1 MEKFVF
7 DAVSR
12 TLTITAK
19 FAAMMNNPASDEYL
33 LVAQFQK
40 DFPGLR
46 IAKRTHRTPT
56 RYTTKSGETYNRNQF
71 KDLTYDRMEKFM
83 SVLPQK
89 EAYLTEYSTVKAF
102 AKAAKN
108 NGYSLVRE
116 WFVAQFPHYRK
127 NPMFY
132 LKNTPVVLLG
142 SDFLESVATDDE
154 QEVVNNDI
162 HNFRNDELRTVPVEA
177 PEAEAVA
184 DVA

>member
-19 FAAMMNNPASDEYL
+19 FAEMMNNPTSDEYQ

-56 RYTTKSGETYNRNQF
+56 RYNTKSGETYNRNQF

-83 SVLPQK
+83 RVLPQG
-89 EAYLTEYSTVKAF
+89 EAYLTEYETVKAF
-102 AKAAKN
+102 AEVVKH
-108 NGYSLVRE
+108 NGYPIVRS
-116 WFVAQFPHYRK
+116 WFIEQFPHYRK
-127 NPMFY
+127 DPLFY
-132 LKNTPVVLLG
+132 MNNSPLVLHG
-142 SDFLESVATDDE
+142 STFIESVAAGE
-154 QEVVNNDI
+154 GQE
-162 HNFRNDELRTVPVEA
+162 A
-177 PEAEAVA
+177 A
-184 DVA
+184 

>member
-19 FAAMMNNPASDEYL
+19 FAEMMNAPTSEEYQ

-56 RYTTKSGETYNRNQF
+56 RYNTKSGETYNRNQF

-83 SVLPQK
+83 RVLPQG
-89 EAYLTEYSTVKAF
+89 EAYLTQYETVKAF
-102 AKAAKN
+102 AEVVKH
-108 NGYSLVRE
+108 NGYPIVRS
-116 WFVAQFPHYRK
+116 WFIEQFPHYRK
-127 NPMFY
+127 DPLFY
-132 LKNTPVVLLG
+132 MNNSPLVLHG
-142 SDFLESVATDDE
+142 STFIESVAAGE
-154 QEVVNNDI
+154 GQE
-162 HNFRNDELRTVPVEA
+162 A
-177 PEAEAVA
+177 A
-184 DVA
+184 